1 MYGCIMS
8 LASNFTCRLINRC
21 FPALLWEKAKKRKVK
36 SKKHMLILDC
46 DTDLDIKVVWSVH
59 EKLKAIGIRPIY
71 AVPGEMLLKGLD
83 VYTKIRNEGFE
94 FINHG
99 FKQHTVVD
107 DERIQ
112 YKSIFFYSK
121 ISKDDIYNDIRKGDE
136 TLRNSFDYSPIAFRT
151 PHFGTFES
159 TRNLKII
166 HSLLK
171 DLNYK
176 YSSSSGPFLFFVK
189 GNKYLSHNIIELPV
203 SGSSTWP
210 LVIPDTYTFR
220 FANNSRFTQ
229 EQYEEELNSLYKKM
243 ENNEIAKLNFYADPS
258 QIYDWEN
265 FYHSQS
271 NFAKYN
277 VGTVKE
283 YGDD

>member
-1 MYGCIMS
+1 MYICPMS
-8 LASNFTCRLINRC
+8 LARNLSYRLVNRY
-21 FPALLWEKAKKRKVK
+21 FPALLWKKAKQTKYKN
-36 SKKHMLILDC
+36 KKHILILDC
-46 DTDLDIKVVWSVH
+46 DTDLDIKVVWTVH
-59 EKLKAIGIRPIY
+59 ERLKTIGIKPIY

-107 DERIQ
+107 DERLQ
-112 YKSIFFYSK
+112 YKSTFFYSN
-121 ISKDDIYNDIRKGDE
+121 ISKNEIYDDVRKGDE
-136 TLRNSFDYSPIAFRT
+136 TLRNSLDYSPITFRT

-159 TRNLKII
+159 KRNLKFI
-166 HSLLK
+166 HLLLK

-176 YSSSSGPFLFFVK
+176 YSSSSGPFVFFKK
-189 GNKYLSHNIIELPV
+189 GNKYLSHKIIELPV

-229 EQYEEELNSLYKKM
+229 EQYEKELNSLFEKM
-243 ENNEIAKLNFYADPS
+243 ENSEVIKLNFYADPS
-258 QIYDWEN
+258 QIHDWKN
-265 FYHSQS
+265 FFHAQS

-283 YGDD
+283 YEED